1 VDTNE
6 ARERLLAE
14 RERLEAQL
22 SDQADA
28 VADQQ
33 SEDDIAASDLAKD
46 ILDRELNHSELE
58 RARRELDEVNAA
70 LGRVDNGTYGVSD
83 VSGRPIPDERLRA
96 VPHARRL
103 AEEQE
108 LIDNQGRAVIPDNPD
123 LSA

>member
-14 RERLEAQL
+14 RDRLEAQL

-58 RARRELDEVNAA
+58 RARRELAEVNAA
-70 LGRVDNGTYGVSD
+70 LERIDNGTYGVSD
-83 VSGRPIPDERLRA
+83 VSGRPIPDERLQA

-108 LIDNQGRAVIPDNPD
+108 LIDNQARAAIPDNRD
-123 LSA
+123 LRA

>member
-1 VDTNE
+1 MDSNE
-6 ARERLLAE
+6 ARQLLLAE
-14 RERLEAQL
+14 RERLEALL

-70 LGRVDNGTYGVSD
+70 LERVDNGTYGVSD

-96 VPHARRL
+96 VPYARRL

-108 LIDNQGRAVIPDNPD
+108 LIDNQARAEIPSHPD
-123 LSA
+123 WRG

>member
-14 RERLEAQL
+14 RERLESQL

-46 ILDRELNHSELE
+46 ILDRELNQSELE
-58 RARRELDEVNAA
+58 RARHELAEVNAA
-70 LGRVDNGTYGVSD
+70 LERIENGTYGVSD
-83 VSGRPIPDERLRA
+83 VSGKPIPDERLQA

-103 AEEQE
+103 ADEQE
-108 LIDNQGRAVIPDNPD
+108 LIDNQARPAVPDT
-123 LSA
+123 SA

>member
-14 RERLEAQL
+14 RDRLEAQL

-58 RARRELDEVNAA
+58 RARRELAEVNAA
-70 LGRVDNGTYGVSD
+70 LERIDNGTYGVSD
-83 VSGRPIPDERLRA
+83 VSGRPIPDERLQA
-96 VPHARRL
+96 VPYARRL

-108 LIDNQGRAVIPDNPD
+108 LIDNQARAAIPDNPD
-123 LSA
+123 LRA